1 MRVIT
6 YSEKKK
12 KLLQEIAF
20 YIQSVSFLWNTRNL
34 LCLLETMT
42 SFAISADIRDVNQ
55 KTSQLR
61 AERKVPGVVYGKTQ
75 EPISLI
81 CDASDFLRLHRGAG
95 ESNIVSLKV
104 GKLELEVL
112 IQQTQKHPV
121 SGEFTHVD
129 FYAITRGEKLTANI
143 HLNFVGEAPATKEG
157 CVVQEVI
164 KEIEVKC
171 LPRDLKDHFDVD
183 LSVLKEEWD
192 AIRFSDLGIDTEKYE
207 THLHDEDTIVTC
219 SAPKV
224 VVEEEESDESEEGE
238 TPEGETPAEGEN
250 TEENA

>member
-1 MRVIT
+1 M
-6 YSEKKK
+6 
-12 KLLQEIAF
+12 QEIAF

-55 KTSQLR
+55 KTSELR
-61 AERKVPGVVYGKTQ
+61 ADRKVPGVVYGKTQ
-75 EPISLI
+75 ESISLLF
-81 CDASDFLRLHRGAG
+81 DASDFLRLHRSAG
-95 ESNIVSLKV
+95 ESNIISLKV

-129 FYAITRGEKLTANI
+129 FYAITRGEKLTAHI
-143 HLNFVGEAPATKEG
+143 HLNFIGEAPAVKEG
-157 CVVQEVI
+157 CVIQEVI

-183 LSVLKEEWD
+183 LSVLKEEGD
-192 AIRFSDLGIDTEKYE
+192 SIRFENLWIDSEKYE
-207 THLHDEDTIVTC
+207 THLHAEDTIVTC

-224 VVEEEESDESEEGE
+224 VVEEDDTETEGESEEGE
-238 TPEGETPAEGEN
+238 TP
-250 TEENA
+250 TEEENSEEKA